1 MSIKENFLKKLQV
14 LKELNLPDDQYVIW
28 GSGPL
33 AIREIREA
41 RDVDLV
47 VNKKLWNELSLKYVV
62 QGVEK
67 NLIKID
73 NIEIWKD
80 LLNLTD
86 VIDDVISAREII
98 EGFPFMNLSYTL
110 IWKKFWSSKK
120 DPGDILLIEK
130 FLKNN

>member
-47 VNKKLWNELSLKYVV
+47 VNKKLWDELSLKYVV

-73 NIEIWKD
+73 NIEIWKS

-98 EGFPFMNLSYTL
+98 EGFSFMNLSYTL
-110 IWKKFWSSKK
+110 IWKKFWNSKK
-120 DPGDILLIEK
+120 NLADILLIEK